1 MSRREP
7 PPAASRTAA
16 RRITACAATGGHAP
30 RLSAVTSKSALGPL
44 ATATSSVRSSTVGVT
59 AALIGWFVLVEL
71 VSGILQGYY
80 VPLFS
85 DIVTTLGIHDSDVNW
100 FEASQLLLSALVV
113 PILAKL
119 GDMYGHKKILLVA
132 AILTAGAT
140 WWLAFATSF
149 WSFLI
154 AWALQ
159 GFYVVWL
166 PLEIALIFERGRRQQ
181 RGVSTTRR
189 AAGLLVVGL
198 QAGAIIGALAA
209 GRIFAATQDL
219 TTTLIVP
226 AVAVT
231 LVAVVIWFGVPE
243 SKPEPGRSLDLW
255 GFVLLAWGLLLVT
268 GGLAWMRMIG
278 ELGLGADAWTWV
290 IVLIVLGLAVFALFV
305 RYELRQQDPAI
316 DIRVLRR
323 PEMWPVQVTAFLI
336 GISLLGAQGPLSTY
350 AGTDRSLGYGLGLD
364 ATERS
369 NIIGVYL
376 VSLIVGAIL
385 FAVTSRRASPRIVL
399 IVAALLVG
407 VGYTLFLPFH
417 LELWQVLLN
426 LCIAGLGCGAL
437 VGALPAAAAAAAPL
451 GQTGVAS
458 ALTNTTKTI
467 GGTFSSA
474 VFGVVLAAGVGAVAS
489 QTAASLG
496 GYMTVWAICAGGG
509 FLAAVLL
516 LFVPKVAFADAPP
529 A

>member
-1 MSRREP
+1 MRSP
-7 PPAASRTAA
+7 LG
-16 RRITACAATGGHAP
+16 ITAG
-30 RLSAVTSKSALGPL
+30 
-44 ATATSSVRSSTVGVT
+44 
-59 AALIGWFVLVEL
+59 LIGWFILVEL

-85 DIVTTLGIHDSDVNW
+85 DIVVELGIHDSDVNW
-100 FEASQLLLSALVV
+100 FEAAQLLLSALVV
-113 PILAKL
+113 PVLAKL
-119 GDMYGHKKILLVA
+119 GDMYGHKRILLIA

-140 WWLAFATSF
+140 WWLAFAGSF
-149 WSFLI
+149 WTFLI

-166 PLEIALIFERGRRQQ
+166 PLEIALIFERGRAQN
-181 RGVSTTRR
+181 RGVSLTRR

-198 QAGAIIGALAA
+198 QAGAIVGALAA
-209 GRIFAATQDL
+209 GRIFAATSGDL
-219 TTTLIVP
+219 TLTLIVP

-231 LVAVVIWFGVPE
+231 LVAVVIWLWVPE
-243 SKPEPGRSLDLW
+243 SSPQPGRSLDTW
-255 GFVLLAWGLLLVT
+255 GFVILAWGLLLVT
-268 GGLAWMRMIG
+268 GALAWMRMIG
-278 ELGLGADAWTWV
+278 ELDLGSGAWWAV
-290 IVLIVLGLAVFALFV
+290 GVLLVAGGAVLVGFVLF
-305 RYELRQQDPAI
+305 ELRQTDPAI

-323 PEMWPVQVTAFLI
+323 PEMWPVQATAFLI

-350 AGTDRSLGYGLGLD
+350 AGTDPSLGYGLGLD

-376 VSLIVGAIL
+376 VSLIIGAVL

-407 VGYTLFLPFH
+407 VGYLLFLPFH
-417 LELWQVLLN
+417 VELWQVLLN

-437 VGALPAAAAAAAPL
+437 VGAMPAAAAAAAPL

-474 VFGVVLAAGVGAVAS
+474 VFGVVLAAGTGVVAS

-496 GYMTVWAICAGGG
+496 GYMTVWSVCAAGG
-509 FLAAVLL
+509 FLAALLL
-516 LFVPKVAFADAPP
+516 LFVPRVAFADSTETPVTA
-529 A
+529 

>member
-1 MSRREP
+1 VATRSAPES
-7 PPAASRTAA
+7 ASSSLLRSPLG
-16 RRITACAATGGHAP
+16 ITAG
-30 RLSAVTSKSALGPL
+30 
-44 ATATSSVRSSTVGVT
+44 
-59 AALIGWFVLVEL
+59 LIGWFILVEL

-85 DIVTTLGIHDSDVNW
+85 DIVVELGIHDSDVNW
-100 FEASQLLLSALVV
+100 FEAAQLLLSALVV
-113 PILAKL
+113 PVLAKL
-119 GDMYGHKKILLVA
+119 GDMYGHKRILLIA

-140 WWLAFATSF
+140 WWLAFADSF
-149 WSFLI
+149 STFLI

-166 PLEIALIFERGRRQQ
+166 PLEIALIFERGRAQN
-181 RGVSTTRR
+181 RGVSLTRR

-209 GRIFAATQDL
+209 GRIFAATGDL
-219 TTTLIVP
+219 TVTLIVP

-231 LVAVVIWFGVPE
+231 LVAVVIWLWVPE
-243 SKPEPGRSLDLW
+243 STPQPGRSLDTW
-255 GFVLLAWGLLLVT
+255 GFVILAWGLLLVT
-268 GGLAWMRMIG
+268 GALAWMRMIG
-278 ELGLGADAWTWV
+278 ELDLGPGAWVTV
-290 IVLIVLGLAVFALFV
+290 VALLVAGVAVLVGFVLF
-305 RYELRQQDPAI
+305 ELRRPDPAI

-323 PEMWPVQVTAFLI
+323 PDMWPVQVTAFLI

-350 AGTDRSLGYGLGLD
+350 AGTDPSLGYGLGLD

-376 VSLIVGAIL
+376 VSLIIGAVL

-407 VGYTLFLPFH
+407 VGYLLFLPFH

-426 LCIAGLGCGAL
+426 LSIAGLGCGAL
-437 VGALPAAAAAAAPL
+437 VGAMPAAAAAAAPL

-474 VFGVVLAAGVGAVAS
+474 VFGVVLAAGAGIVAS

-496 GYMTVWAICAGGG
+496 GYMTVWAVCAAGG

-516 LFVPKVAFADAPP
+516 LFVPKVAFADSAEAPV
-529 A
+529 AV

>member
-1 MSRREP
+1 MTTPVSP
-7 PPAASRTAA
+7 VPASLRT
-16 RRITACAATGGHAP
+16 
-30 RLSAVTSKSALGPL
+30 SAI
-44 ATATSSVRSSTVGVT
+44 GVT
-59 AALIGWFVLVEL
+59 AGLIGWFVLVEL

-85 DIVTTLGIHDSDVNW
+85 DIVLALGIHDSDVNW
-100 FEASQLLLSALVV
+100 FEAAQLLLSALVV

-119 GDMYGHKKILLVA
+119 GDMYGHKRILLIA

-166 PLEIALIFERGRRQQ
+166 PLEIALIFERGRRRQH
-181 RGVSTTRR
+181 GVSTTRR

-198 QAGAIIGALAA
+198 EAGAIIGALAA
-209 GRIFAATQDL
+209 GRIFAATGGDL
-219 TTTLIVP
+219 TTTLLVP
-226 AVAVT
+226 AIAVT
-231 LVAVVIWFGVPE
+231 LIAVVIWLGVPE
-243 SKPEPGRSLDLW
+243 SAPEPGRALDTW
-255 GFVLLAWGLLLVT
+255 GFVILAWGLLLIT

-278 ELGLGADAWTWV
+278 ELGLGAAAWWWV
-290 IVLIVLGLAVFALFV
+290 VLLILAGIGVFAWFV
-305 RYELRQQDPAI
+305 AYELRQKDPAI

-323 PEMWPVQVTAFLI
+323 PEMWPVQITAFLI

-350 AGTDRSLGYGLGLD
+350 AGTDPALGYGLGLD
-364 ATERS
+364 ATARS
-369 NIIGVYL
+369 NLIGVYL
-376 VSLIVGAIL
+376 VSLIVGAVV
-385 FAVTSRRASPRIVL
+385 FAVTSRRASPRVVL
-399 IVAALLVG
+399 IVAAALVG
-407 VGYTLFLPFH
+407 VGYALFLPFH
-417 LELWQVLLN
+417 LETWQVVVN
-426 LCIAGLGCGAL
+426 LSIAGIGSGAL
-437 VGALPAAAAAAAPL
+437 VGALPAAAAAAAPA
-451 GQTGVAS
+451 GQTGIAS

-467 GGTFSSA
+467 GGTFASA

-496 GYMTVWAICAGGG
+496 GYLAVWAICAGGG
-509 FLAAVLL
+509 FLAAALL

>member
-1 MSRREP
+1 M
-7 PPAASRTAA
+7 
-16 RRITACAATGGHAP
+16 
-30 RLSAVTSKSALGPL
+30 
-44 ATATSSVRSSTVGVT
+44 RSSTLGIT
-59 AALIGWFVLVEL
+59 AGLIGWFILVEV

-85 DIVTTLGIHDSDVNW
+85 DIVVALDIHDSDVNW
-100 FEASQLLLSALVV
+100 FEAAQLLLSALVV
-113 PILAKL
+113 PVLAKL
-119 GDMYGHKKILLVA
+119 GDMYGHKRILLIA

-140 WWLAFATSF
+140 WWLAFAGSF
-149 WSFLI
+149 WTFLI

-166 PLEIALIFERGRRQQ
+166 PLEIALIFERGRAQN
-181 RGVSTTRR
+181 RGVSLTRR

-209 GRIFAATQDL
+209 GRIFAATGGDL
-219 TTTLIVP
+219 TLTLIVP
-226 AVAVT
+226 AIAVT
-231 LVAVVIWFGVPE
+231 LVAVVIWLWVPE
-243 SKPEPGRSLDLW
+243 STPQPGRTLDTW
-255 GFVLLAWGLLLVT
+255 GFVILAWGLLLIT
-268 GGLAWMRMIG
+268 SALAWMRLIG
-278 ELGLGADAWTWV
+278 ELDLGDGVWV
-290 IVLIVLGLAVFALFV
+290 GVVTLLVLGVVVLVGFVLF
-305 RYELRQQDPAI
+305 ELRQKDPAI
-316 DIRVLRR
+316 DVRVLAR
-323 PEMWPVQVTAFLI
+323 PDMWPVQVTAFLI

-350 AGTDRSLGYGLGLD
+350 AGTDPSLGYGLGLD

-369 NIIGVYL
+369 NVIGVYL
-376 VSLIVGAIL
+376 VSLIVGAVL

-399 IVAALLVG
+399 IAAALLVG

-426 LCIAGLGCGAL
+426 LSIAGLGCGAL
-437 VGALPAAAAAAAPL
+437 VGAMPAAAAAAAPL

-474 VFGVVLAAGVGAVAS
+474 VFGVVLAGGAGVAAS

-496 GYMTVWAICAGGG
+496 GYLTVWAICAAGG
-509 FLAAVLL
+509 FLAAALL
-516 LFVPKVAFADAPP
+516 FFVPKVAFADAAETP
-529 A
+529 AA

>member
-1 MSRREP
+1 MRS
-7 PPAASRTAA
+7 
-16 RRITACAATGGHAP
+16 
-30 RLSAVTSKSALGPL
+30 SALGI
-44 ATATSSVRSSTVGVT
+44 TAG
-59 AALIGWFVLVEL
+59 LIGWFILVEV

-85 DIVTTLGIHDSDVNW
+85 DIVVALDIHDSDVNW
-100 FEASQLLLSALVV
+100 FEAAQLLLSALVV
-113 PILAKL
+113 PVLAKL
-119 GDMYGHKKILLVA
+119 GDMYGHKRILLIA
-132 AILTAGAT
+132 AVLTAGAT
-140 WWLAFATSF
+140 WWLAFAGSF
-149 WSFLI
+149 WTFLI

-166 PLEIALIFERGRRQQ
+166 PLEIALIFERGRAQN
-181 RGVSTTRR
+181 RGVSLTRR

-209 GRIFAATQDL
+209 GRIFAATGGDL
-219 TTTLIVP
+219 TLTLIVP
-226 AVAVT
+226 AIAVT
-231 LVAVVIWFGVPE
+231 LVAVVIWLWVPE
-243 SKPEPGRSLDLW
+243 STPQPGRTLDTW
-255 GFVLLAWGLLLVT
+255 GFVILAWGLLLIT
-268 GGLAWMRMIG
+268 SALAWMRLIG
-278 ELGLGADAWTWV
+278 ELDLGDGVWV
-290 IVLIVLGLAVFALFV
+290 GVVTLLVLGVVVLVGFVLF
-305 RYELRQQDPAI
+305 ELRQKDPAI
-316 DIRVLRR
+316 DVRVLAR
-323 PEMWPVQVTAFLI
+323 PDMWPVQVTAFLI

-350 AGTDRSLGYGLGLD
+350 AGTDPSLGYGLGLD

-369 NIIGVYL
+369 NVIGVYL
-376 VSLIVGAIL
+376 VSLIVGAVL

-399 IVAALLVG
+399 IAAALLVG

-426 LCIAGLGCGAL
+426 LSIAGLGCGAL
-437 VGALPAAAAAAAPL
+437 VGAMPAAAAAAAPL

-474 VFGVVLAAGVGAVAS
+474 VFGVVLAGGAGVAAS

-496 GYMTVWAICAGGG
+496 GYLTVWAICAAGG

-516 LFVPKVAFADAPP
+516 FFVPKVAFADAAETP
-529 A
+529 AA